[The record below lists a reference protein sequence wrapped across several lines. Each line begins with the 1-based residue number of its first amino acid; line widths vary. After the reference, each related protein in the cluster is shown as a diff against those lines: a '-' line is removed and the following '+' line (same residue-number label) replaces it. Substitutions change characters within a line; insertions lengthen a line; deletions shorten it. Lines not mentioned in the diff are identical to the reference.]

1 MTLHS
6 LILLWPAALMGI
18 LHALEPGHGKTA
30 IIGYLIGTR
39 ASAWE
44 SAIAL
49 GLSQALTHGVAIFV
63 LALILTSSVAMTGS
77 SFEGFSVWLSRGA
90 GLVIILIASY
100 FLWKESHINREE
112 CCPVNIPLSVFQQKQ
127 DRWANLKMCFLMG
140 MSGGI
145 LPCPT
150 AVASYL
156 GAVSDG
162 ELERGLTSVLV
173 FSIGLFLSVSFS
185 TWLLVTTAGRWL
197 RPQNTVWQNRLKY
210 LRFSIMLAAG
220 LYLIIFPEVSHE

>member
-1 MTLHS
+1 MTLQS

-49 GLSQALTHGVAIFV
+49 GLSQALTHGIAIFV
-63 LALILTSSVAMTGS
+63 LALIVTSSLPMTGN

-90 GLVIILIASY
+90 GSVIILIASY
-100 FLWKESHINREE
+100 FLWKESRINREE

-127 DRWANLKMCFLMG
+127 DRWANVKMCFLMG

-150 AVASYL
+150 AVASYI

-162 ELERGLTSVLV
+162 EVERGLTSVLV

-197 RPQNTVWQNRLKY
+197 RPQNSIWQNRIKY
-210 LRFSIMLAAG
+210 LRFTIMFAAG